1 MWTFFWLQSFFPALK
16 IFCISV
22 HSYMYLYGWSA
33 INNKANN
40 VWVFVASPQ
49 LYLCGTG
56 GAGGVYTCCSYQKHQ
71 HCHHNGDDD
80 NNHWKTI
87 CIKQTDLCCIGWGSL
102 YSYCWLARSIDMIIT
117 STSSSSRGGGCIT
130 VSGSCCASWEQWIY
144 GHGNIWGHSSRGLK
158 LTEMYFDV

>member
-56 GAGGVYTCCSYQKHQ
+56 GAGGVYTCCSYQNHH

-87 CIKQTDLCCIGWGSL
+87 CIKQADLCCIGWGSL

-130 VSGSCCASWEQWIY
+130 RELLCQLRTM
-144 GHGNIWGHSSRGLK
+144 NIWAWQYMGPQLSGVETDWNVLWC
-158 LTEMYFDV
+158 LI